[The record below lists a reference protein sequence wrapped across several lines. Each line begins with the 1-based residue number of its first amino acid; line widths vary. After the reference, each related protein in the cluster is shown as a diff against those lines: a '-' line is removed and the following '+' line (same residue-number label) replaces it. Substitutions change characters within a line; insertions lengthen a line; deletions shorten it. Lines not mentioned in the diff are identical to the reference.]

1 MTNYD
6 VKNILKVLKKHTT
19 IRKKL
24 HCTENITETF
34 YSEQGIYQVTNKDI
48 FKLNVITESSE
59 RIMPCVKN
67 SDIPCA
73 KNSDIPCAKNSD
85 IPWILDKTCF
95 SREKVYQMP
104 VDHVKITLMQYI
116 FSQSPESKVK
126 FVVEMLLINDGEIL
140 LNHDHG
146 DMFLREKNIVDFYFD
161 ISVKQ
166 SNDIYCND
174 IYCNDIYCNDIPW
187 QEINEFLLVW
197 K

>member
-6 VKNILKVLKKHTT
+6 VKNILKVLKKPTT

-24 HCTENITETF
+24 HCTKNITETF

-48 FKLNVITESSE
+48 FKLNVITENTQ
-59 RIMPCVKN
+59 RIMACTNNNNNV
-67 SDIPCA
+67 
-73 KNSDIPCAKNSD
+73 
-85 IPWILDKTCF
+85 PWILDKTCF

-104 VDHVKITLMQYI
+104 VEHVKITLMQYI
-116 FSQSPESKVK
+116 FSQSPESKVR
-126 FVVEMLLINDGEIL
+126 FVVDIL
-140 LNHDHG
+140 LNNGEVIPLKDDHG

-161 ISVKQ
+161 IYD
-166 SNDIYCND
+166 NA
-174 IYCNDIYCNDIPW
+174 DIPW

>member
-6 VKNILKVLKKHTT
+6 VKNILKVLKKQST

-48 FKLNVITESSE
+48 FKLNVITESSQ
-59 RIMPCVKN
+59 RIMACTNNNNNNNV
-67 SDIPCA
+67 
-73 KNSDIPCAKNSD
+73 
-85 IPWILDKTCF
+85 PWILDKTCF

-104 VDHVKITLMQYI
+104 VEHVKITLMQYI
-116 FSQSPESKVK
+116 FSQSPESKVR
-126 FVVEMLLINDGEIL
+126 FVVDILLNDGEIL
-140 LNHDHG
+140 LKDDEIIPLKDDG
-146 DMFLREKNIVDFYFD
+146 EMFLREKNIVDFYFD
-161 ISVKQ
+161 IYD
-166 SNDIYCND
+166 NDIYDNA
-174 IYCNDIYCNDIPW
+174 DIPW

>member
-6 VKNILKVLKKHTT
+6 VKNILKVLKKPTT

-24 HCTENITETF
+24 HCSEKITETF

-48 FKLNVITESSE
+48 FKLNVITESSQ
-59 RIMPCVKN
+59 RIMPFNNNVH
-67 SDIPCA
+67 
-73 KNSDIPCAKNSD
+73 
-85 IPWILDKTCF
+85 WILDRTCF

-104 VDHVKITLMQYI
+104 VEHVKITLMQYI
-116 FSQSPESKVK
+116 FSQSPESKVR
-126 FVVEMLLINDGEIL
+126 FVVEMLLKDDEVFPLNDDVE
-140 LNHDHG
+140 
-146 DMFLREKNIVDFYFD
+146 MFLREKKEKNIVDFYFD

-166 SNDIYCND
+166 DNA
-174 IYCNDIYCNDIPW
+174 DIPW

>member
-1 MTNYD
+1 MKLYMTNYD
-6 VKNILKVLKKHTT
+6 VKNILKVLKKQST

-48 FKLNVITESSE
+48 FKLNVITESSQ
-59 RIMPCVKN
+59 RIMPCAN
-67 SDIPCA
+67 
-73 KNSDIPCAKNSD
+73 NN
-85 IPWILDKTCF
+85 IPWILDRTCF

-104 VDHVKITLMQYI
+104 VEHVKITLMQYI
-116 FSQSPESKVK
+116 FSQSPESKVR
-126 FVVEMLLINDGEIL
+126 FVVEIILNDEIL
-140 LNHDHG
+140 LKEDG
-146 DMFLREKNIVDFYFD
+146 DIVLREKIPLKDVSEQNIVDFYFD

-166 SNDIYCND
+166 SNDIYYND
-174 IYCNDIYCNDIPW
+174 IYYNDIYYNDIYDNDIPW